1 MLALS
6 LEMLALP
13 LGTGKRLGVFRSRYF
28 NSPVMPFTDSDPQVT
43 PTLSAVAELAGVSS
57 ITVSRVV
64 RLPEMVA
71 PQTRAKVEAA
81 MRELGYVPNQLAG
94 ALAGARTKSVG
105 VLVPTI
111 ANSIF
116 ADTVQGL
123 SDELE
128 PLGYAVILAQSR
140 YDAGREDR
148 MLSALLSRR
157 PEAIIMVGSPA
168 TEEGA
173 RLLRRAGIPVV
184 ETWELPPEPID
195 AVAGFDN
202 YAAGVAVARHLI
214 AQGRRRLAFIGGDDP
229 RATRRWNG
237 FCDTLLQA
245 GVTAPRRLVLE
256 RNASGSIAALAELP
270 GVDAVFSAN
279 DAHAIG
285 FMSSLRRAGLL
296 RQGPAAEQPV
306 AVIGLGDLEMGRL
319 IAPSLSTIRVHGD
332 AIGRTAARLMLT
344 REGPRRVDLGFE
356 LVLRDSG

>member
-1 MLALS
+1 
-6 LEMLALP
+6 
-13 LGTGKRLGVFRSRYF
+13 
-28 NSPVMPFTDSDPQVT
+28 MPPPESELQTA
-43 PTLSAVAELAGVSS
+43 PTLSAVAELAGVSA

-64 RLPEMVA
+64 RLPDMVA
-71 PQTRAKVEAA
+71 PQTRARVEAA

-94 ALAGARTKSVG
+94 ALAGARSNSVG

-140 YDAGREDR
+140 YDAAREDR

-157 PEAIIMVGSPA
+157 PEAIVMVGSPA
-168 TEEGA
+168 TPDGA

-202 YAAGVAVARHLI
+202 FEAGVAVARHFV
-214 AQGRRRLAFIGGDDP
+214 AQGRQSLAFIGGDDP

-237 FCDTLLQA
+237 FNQTALQA
-245 GVTAPRRLVLE
+245 GVRAPRRLTLD
-256 RNASGSIAALAELP
+256 RNASGSVVALANLP
-270 GVDAVFSAN
+270 GVDAVFAAN

-285 FMSSLRRAGLL
+285 FMSGLRSAGLL
-296 RQGPAAEQPV
+296 RNGPATEQPV

-332 AIGRTAARLMLT
+332 AIGRTAAKLMLT
-344 REGPRRVDLGFE
+344 RDGPRHIDLGFE

>member
-1 MLALS
+1 MSTPEPNAPPS
-6 LEMLALP
+6 A
-13 LGTGKRLGVFRSRYF
+13 
-28 NSPVMPFTDSDPQVT
+28 
-43 PTLSAVAELAGVSS
+43 PTLSAVAKLAGVSS

-64 RLPEMVA
+64 RLPNLVA
-71 PQTRAKVEAA
+71 PETRGRVEAA
-81 MRELGYVPNQLAG
+81 MRELGYVPNQVAG
-94 ALAGARTKSVG
+94 ALASARTSSVG

-140 YDAGREDR
+140 YDAAREDR
-148 MLSALLSRR
+148 VLAALLSRR

-168 TEEGA
+168 TEDGA
-173 RLLRRAGIPVV
+173 RLLRRAGIPIA
-184 ETWELPPEPID
+184 ETWELPAEPLD

-202 YAAGVAVARHLI
+202 YEAGVAVARHFV
-214 AQGRRRLAFIGGDDP
+214 AQGRSSLAFIGGDDP

-237 FCDTLLQA
+237 FNDTVLALGA
-245 GVTAPRRLVLE
+245 KAPRRLILE
-256 RNASGSIAALAELP
+256 RNASGSVAALANLP
-270 GVDAVFSAN
+270 GVEAVFAAN

-285 FMSSLRRAGLL
+285 FMSGLRAAGLL
-296 RQGPAAEQPV
+296 RDGPAAQQPV
-306 AVIGLGDLEMGRL
+306 AVVGLGDLEMGRL

-332 AIGRTAARLMLT
+332 AIGRTAARLILT

-356 LVLRDSG
+356 LILRDSG

>member
-1 MLALS
+1 
-6 LEMLALP
+6 
-13 LGTGKRLGVFRSRYF
+13 
-28 NSPVMPFTDSDPQVT
+28 MPFPETDPQT
-43 PTLSAVAELAGVSS
+43 APTLSAVAELAGVSS

-81 MRELGYVPNQLAG
+81 MRELGYVPNQIAG

-140 YDAGREDR
+140 YDAAREDR
-148 MLSALLSRR
+148 VLSALLSRR

-168 TEEGA
+168 TEDGA

-202 YAAGVAVARHLI
+202 YAAGVAVAQHLVS
-214 AQGRRRLAFIGGDDP
+214 QGRRTFAFIGGDDP

-237 FCDTLLQA
+237 FRETLREA
-245 GVTAPRRLVLE
+245 GAAEPRRLVLD
-256 RNASGSIAALAELP
+256 RNASGSVAALAELP
-270 GVDAVFSAN
+270 GIDAVFAAN

-285 FMSSLRRAGLL
+285 FMSGRRRAAG
-296 RQGPAAEQPV
+296 RRDRPRRSRDGPADLAEPV
-306 AVIGLGDLEMGRL
+306 DHSRARRRHRPNGGKAG
-319 IAPSLSTIRVHGD
+319 AD
-332 AIGRTAARLMLT
+332 A
-344 REGPRRVDLGFE
+344 
-356 LVLRDSG
+356 

>member
-1 MLALS
+1 VLAS
-6 LEMLALP
+6 AL
-13 LGTGKRLGVFRSRYF
+13 LLYRESSDFDRFAAMTTSE
-28 NSPVMPFTDSDPQVT
+28 TDLPGS
-43 PTLSAVAELAGVSS
+43 PTLSAVATLAGVSA

-71 PQTRAKVEAA
+71 PQTRARVEAA

-140 YDAGREDR
+140 YDADREDR

-168 TEEGA
+168 TEDGA
-173 RLLRRAGIPVV
+173 RLLRRSGIPIV
-184 ETWELPPEPID
+184 ETWELPSAPLD
-195 AVAGFDN
+195 AVADFDN
-202 YAAGVAVARHLI
+202 FAAGVAVARHLI
-214 AQGRRRLAFIGGDDP
+214 AQGRKSLAFIGGDDP

-237 FCDTLLQA
+237 FKETALGA
-245 GVTAPRRLVLE
+245 GLKLPRRLILE
-256 RNASGSIAALAELP
+256 RNASGSVAALAELP
-270 GVDAVFSAN
+270 GVDAVFAAN

-285 FMSSLRRAGLL
+285 FLSGLRKAGLL
-296 RQGPAAEQPV
+296 RDGPAAEQVV
-306 AVIGLGDLEMGRL
+306 AVVGLGDLEMGRL
-319 IAPSLSTIRVHGD
+319 MSPSLSTIRVHGD
-332 AIGRTAARLMLT
+332 AIGRTAAKLILSRD
-344 REGPRRVDLGFE
+344 GPRRVDLGFE
-356 LVLRDSG
+356 LVLRESG